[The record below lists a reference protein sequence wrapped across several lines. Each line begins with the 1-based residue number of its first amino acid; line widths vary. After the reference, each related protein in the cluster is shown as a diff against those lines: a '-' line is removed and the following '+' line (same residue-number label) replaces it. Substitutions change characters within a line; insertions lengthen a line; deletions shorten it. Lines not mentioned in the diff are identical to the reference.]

1 MEVVFLG
8 TNGWY
13 DTDTGNTIC
22 ILVKDYKHYILF
34 DAGNGIHKVDNY
46 CRKKKPAYLFLSHFH
61 LEHIIGLHILTKIK
75 CFRELHIFGPKGTK
89 NILGKLMNSPFT
101 MPIAQLPFPVSLYE
115 LPRDRAK
122 IPFRV
127 TSKPLLHSSL
137 TLGYRLEID
146 KKIIGYCPDTGYC
159 KNAVELAK
167 DADLLIAE
175 CAFRSGQVS
184 KKWPHLN
191 PETAARIAKE
201 AGVNKLAL
209 VHFDANIYKTIQDRK
224 KAEISA
230 RKIFKNTF
238 ATMDA
243 LTLLSNSSSII
254 ASSDLH
260 DREIYSK
267 IFIERG

>member
-22 ILVKDYKHYILF
+22 ILLKNPNYYVLF

-75 CFRELHIFGPKGTK
+75 CFRELHIFGPQGTK
-89 NILGKLMNSPFT
+89 NILRKLINSPFT
-101 MPIAQLPFPVSLYE
+101 MPIAQLPYPVSLHE
-115 LPRDRAK
+115 LPGDRAK
-122 IPFRV
+122 IPFRI

-146 KKIIGYCPDTGYC
+146 NKIIGYCPDTGYC
-159 KNAVELAK
+159 DNAVTLAK
-167 DADLLIAE
+167 GADLLITE
-175 CAFRSGQVS
+175 CAFRGGQAS

-201 AGVNKLAL
+201 AGARKLAL
-209 VHFDANIYKTIQDRK
+209 VHFDASLYKTLGERR
-224 KAEISA
+224 KAEKIA
-230 RKIFKNTF
+230 RTVFRNTLA
-238 ATMDA
+238 ATDD
-243 LTLLSNSSSII
+243 TCINI
-254 ASSDLH
+254 
-260 DREIYSK
+260 
-267 IFIERG
+267 

>member
-1 MEVVFLG
+1 VEVVFLG

-22 ILVKDYKHYILF
+22 ILLKNPNYYVLF

-75 CFRELHIFGPKGTK
+75 CFRELHIFGPQGTK
-89 NILGKLMNSPFT
+89 NILRKLINSPFT
-101 MPIAQLPFPVSLYE
+101 MPIAQLPYPVSLHE
-115 LPRDRAK
+115 LPGDRAK
-122 IPFRV
+122 IPFRI

-146 KKIIGYCPDTGYC
+146 NKIIGYCPDTGYC
-159 KNAVELAK
+159 DNAVTLAK
-167 DADLLIAE
+167 GADLLITE
-175 CAFRSGQVS
+175 CAFRGGQAS

-201 AGVNKLAL
+201 AGARKLAL
-209 VHFDANIYKTIQDRK
+209 VHFDASLYKTLGERR
-224 KAEISA
+224 KAEKIA
-230 RKIFKNTF
+230 RTVFRNTLA
-238 ATMDA
+238 ATDD
-243 LTLLSNSSSII
+243 TCINI
-254 ASSDLH
+254 
-260 DREIYSK
+260 
-267 IFIERG
+267 

>member
-1 MEVVFLG
+1 MRVVFLG

-13 DTDTGNTIC
+13 DTETGNTIC
-22 ILVKDYKHYILF
+22 ILLKTEKYYIIF

-75 CFRELHIFGPKGTK
+75 CFRELHIFGPQGTK
-89 NILGKLMNSPFT
+89 NILGKLINSPFT
-101 MPIAQLPFPVSLYE
+101 MPIAQLPYPVSLHE

-122 IPFRV
+122 IPFPV
-127 TSKPLLHSSL
+127 ISIPLLHSSL

-146 KKIIGYCPDTGYC
+146 GKTLSYCPDTGYC
-159 KNAVELAK
+159 ENAVALAK

-191 PETAARIAKE
+191 PETAAKIAQTAK
-201 AGVNKLAL
+201 VKKLAL
-209 VHFDANIYKTIQDRK
+209 VHFDANIYKTMHDRK
-224 KAEISA
+224 KAEINA

-238 ATMDA
+238 TTMDGVRM
-243 LTLLSNSSSII
+243 IV
-254 ASSDLH
+254 
-260 DREIYSK
+260 
-267 IFIERG
+267 